1 MNDAS
6 YSKEINNEKL
16 ELASEFWA
24 SFTFQQGLAFSWQ
37 HVGRQFLWQPL
48 VRGSNVLL
56 EFLEEK

>member
-24 SFTFQQGLAFSWQ
+24 SFTFQQGLTFS
-37 HVGRQFLWQPL
+37 
-48 VRGSNVLL
+48 
-56 EFLEEK
+56 